1 MKRHSIRYYTVI
13 KIIIIRLY
21 EANKIDCTNSYF
33 LFLENEPI
41 NKHPNARSFSITT
54 PPTTPIEINVDG
66 SCCQASLVC
75 PRDRFL

>member
-1 MKRHSIRYYTVI
+1 MVNEESFY
-13 KIIIIRLY
+13 KIPKSDQNY
-21 EANKIDCTNSYF
+21 EANKTDCTNSYF

-66 SCCQASLVC
+66 SCCQASLVS
-75 PRDRFL
+75 L

>member
-1 MKRHSIRYYTVI
+1 MMVNEETFYEIKNSDKKVI
-13 KIIIIRLY
+13 IWSY
-21 EANKIDCTNSYF
+21 EANKIYSTNAYF

-66 SCCQASLVC
+66 SCCQASLVG
-75 PRDRFL
+75 L

>member
-1 MKRHSIRYYTVI
+1 MMVNEERFYEIQNSDKKLWS
-13 KIIIIRLY
+13 Y
-21 EANKIDCTNSYF
+21 EANKIDCTNAYF

-66 SCCQASLVC
+66 SCCQASLGG
-75 PRDRFL
+75 L